1 MGLELSERV
10 CFFLLTMACQV
21 GGEGGEIGGEGGAI
35 GCQVGGEGWEIG
47 GERGLYTPSTHDPL
61 HLF

>member
-47 GERGLYTPSTHDPL
+47 GERGGPL
-61 HLF
+61 GARLEGRDGR

>member
-1 MGLELSERV
+1 MGLEPAERV

-47 GERGLYTPSTHDPL
+47 GERGGPL
-61 HLF
+61 GARLEGRDGR